1 MRRRALLSLLGTV
14 GIGSLAGCLADFST
28 MTTPE
33 IVSSSIEAQNRSC
46 SDTPNES
53 ATIASNSDD
62 GTRIEV
68 EGSIVVPRI
77 ADRLY
82 IQTQNGV
89 GESDRENA
97 DITVHID
104 FGPSDSHENTDVPEC
119 EGKITYNAEV
129 EFTDPPKDVIVRHTV
144 EGEGSYW
151 LKTMTTQTIS
161 Q

>member
-14 GIGSLAGCLADFST
+14 SIGSLAGCLADFST

-33 IVSSSIEAQNRSC
+33 VVSSSIEARNRSC
-46 SDTPNES
+46 SDTPNEL

-129 EFTDPPKDVIVRHTV
+129 EFTDPPKVVIVRHTV

>member
-33 IVSSSIEAQNRSC
+33 VVSRSINPRNRSC

-53 ATIASNSDD
+53 ATIAGKSED

-68 EGSIVVPRI
+68 EGNIAVPRV

-82 IQTQNGV
+82 IQTQTGV
-89 GESDRENA
+89 GESDRDHA
-97 DITVHID
+97 DMTARID

-119 EGKITYNAEV
+119 EGQIAYDAEV
-129 EFTDPPKDVIVRHTV
+129 KFTHPPKELTIRHTV
-144 EGEGSYW
+144 RDEE
-151 LKTMTTQTIS
+151 TIG
-161 Q
+161 

>member
-1 MRRRALLSLLGTV
+1 
-14 GIGSLAGCLADFST
+14 

-33 IVSSSIEAQNRSC
+33 VVSSSIEARNRSC
-46 SDTPNES
+46 SDTPNEL